1 MRASQISKPAA
12 RWAAGLSLRK
22 ANRKLLPLM
31 VAVLTGCPSS
41 GQDSGRGTAVA
52 RQGPSF
58 SAEAAF
64 EHVRTQVAFGPR
76 VAGMPGHQQQLQWM
90 TEYLRSRAD
99 TVELQPFTHTTTTT
113 NKQLAMTNVIAR
125 FNPSATERVLLIA
138 HWDTR
143 PTADFDSDEDARKQP
158 IPGAN
163 DGASGTAVLL
173 EIANVL
179 KANKPGI
186 GVDLLFVDG
195 EDYGPSEPDMYLG
208 AKYFAANAGNY
219 RPLYAVLVDMVG
231 DKTPRFPV
239 EDYSLQMAPEVVQ
252 RVWGIAEELG
262 YGAHFPRSNQGAV
275 GDDHVPLNKAGIR
288 TANIIDCC
296 DPPWHTL
303 EDNLANASPV
313 GLGVVGNV
321 LLELIFREGR

>member
-1 MRASQISKPAA
+1 M
-12 RWAAGLSLRK
+12 K
-22 ANRKLLPLM
+22 ALMLPLM
-31 VAVLTGCPSS
+31 LVVLTGCPSN
-41 GQDSGRGTAVA
+41 GQDAGARAAVA
-52 RQGPSF
+52 RQGPPF

-64 EHVRTQVAFGPR
+64 EHVRTQVGFGPR
-76 VAGMPGHQQQLQWM
+76 VSGMPGHAQQLAWM
-90 TEYLRSRAD
+90 TQYLRERAD
-99 TVELQPFTHTTTTT
+99 TVVLQEFTHTSTTTK
-113 NKQLAMTNVIAR
+113 KQLAMTNVLAR
-125 FNPSATERVLLIA
+125 FNPAATDRVLLIA

-143 PTADFDSDEDARKQP
+143 PTADYDSDDDARKQP

-179 KANKPGI
+179 KTNKPTV

-208 AKYFAANAGNY
+208 AKYFAANAGGY
-219 RPLYAVLVDMVG
+219 RPLYGVLIDMIG
-231 DKTPRFPV
+231 DKTPRFQI
-239 EDYSLQMAPEVVQ
+239 EDHSLQMAPEVVQ
-252 RVWGIAEELG
+252 RVWAVAEEIG
-262 YGAHFPRSNQGAV
+262 YGAHFPRSNQGPV

-303 EDNLANASPV
+303 DDNLANASPV